1 MHKGITYLK
10 NALDVYRVITK
21 LTNNK
26 ERQKYPET
34 FAGTE
39 TLITKPRRNMQ
50 TQQHHTVLQLI
61 LWYVNFPEKPKFLT
75 LKYLLDSTRLGC
87 YAV

>member
-1 MHKGITYLK
+1 MREGITYLK
-10 NALDVYRVITK
+10 KGLDVYRVINK
-21 LTNNK
+21 LTNNT
-26 ERQKYPET
+26 ERQKHPET

-50 TQQHHTVLQLI
+50 TQQLI
-61 LWYVNFPEKPKFLT
+61 VWYVNFPEKPKFLT
-75 LKYLLDSTRLGC
+75 LKCLLESTRLGC